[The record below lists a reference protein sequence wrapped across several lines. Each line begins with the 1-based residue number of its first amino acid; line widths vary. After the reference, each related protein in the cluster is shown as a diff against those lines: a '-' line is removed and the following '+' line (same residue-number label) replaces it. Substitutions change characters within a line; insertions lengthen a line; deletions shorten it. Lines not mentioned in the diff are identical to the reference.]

1 MPHSDM
7 SSLLHTAFE
16 PEPIADALA
25 RHGACLIDGFPAP
38 RHSALLR
45 SDLQHLAAE
54 GQLKPAAIGRAG
66 NHQERTDLRGDST
79 LWLDDPRCS
88 EAAEH
93 YLTQLDTLRS
103 ALNRLLFLGLKEV
116 EAHYALYSPGTR
128 YTRHRDRFRDS
139 DARVVTVVSYLN
151 PDWQANDG
159 GQLRLYRDD
168 AHIDVFPHISTSLCF
183 LSELEHEV
191 LPAKRERLSIAAWLR
206 R

>member
-1 MPHSDM
+1 MSHSDTY
-7 SSLLHTAFE
+7 SLPRTAFA
-16 PEPIADALA
+16 PESIAEALA
-25 RHGACLIDGFPAP
+25 QHGACLIEGFPAP
-38 RHSALLR
+38 AHSEQLR
-45 SDLQHLAAE
+45 TDLQHLAAE

-66 NHQERTDLRGDST
+66 SHQERSDLRGDNT

-88 EAAEH
+88 EAAED

-139 DARVVTVVSYLN
+139 DARVVTLVSYLN
-151 PDWQANDG
+151 PEWQADDG
-159 GQLRLYRDD
+159 GQLRLYRNGG
-168 AHIDVFPHISTSLCF
+168 HIDVYPHISTSLCF

-191 LPAKRERLSIAAWLR
+191 LPTHRDRLSIAAWLR